1 MLSPITE
8 QEFNLLA
15 EQGYNRI
22 PLVVETFA
30 DLDTPLSLYLKLANR
45 PYSYLLESVQG
56 GERFGRYSF
65 IGLPAETRLTVRGGT
80 VTLTHCGTETTHE
93 ADNPLDYIKE
103 YQSRFRVAPLPG
115 LPRFT
120 GGLAGYFGYDTVRY
134 IEPRLA
140 ATRKPDVLGTPDILL
155 MLTEQ
160 LAVIDNLSG
169 KLMLIVHADPERPDA
184 YRLAMQRLDALQ
196 NALRQPVTIPHA
208 PQMIVRKAQ
217 SEFGEAPFM
226 HAVEKAKRYIFDG
239 DIMQVVLAQRM
250 TLPFHA
256 SPLSLYRALRSV
268 NPSPYMFYYDMGDH
282 HVVGASPEILVRL
295 EHVTGEAGRLRDQP
309 QSASYRTDGLHPT
322 VAEARLE
329 HVTGEAGRLRDQP
342 QSASYR
348 TDGLHPTVSEDAIV
362 TVRPIAGTRPRG
374 ETQQQD
380 AALAE
385 ELLADPKELAEHLM
399 LIDLGRND
407 VGRVAQ
413 YGSVRLTEKMVIERY
428 SHVMHIVS
436 NVEGRLK
443 PGLDAIDV
451 LKATFPAGTVSG
463 APKVRAME
471 IIDELEPSKRGI
483 YAGAVGYLGFN
494 GDMDMAIA
502 LRTAVIKDE
511 HLYVQAGAGIVAD
524 SVPQSEW
531 TETRNKARAVLR
543 AAEMAMNGLD
553 TADRGQ

>member
-1 MLSPITE
+1 MSHPITE
-8 QEFNLLA
+8 SEFNALA
-15 EQGYNRI
+15 RQGYNRI

-30 DLDTPLSLYLKLANR
+30 DLDTPLSLYLKLANQ

-65 IGLPAETRLTVRGGT
+65 IGLPADTRITVRGKQ
-80 VTLTHCGTETTHE
+80 VTLTHADNETTHE
-93 ADNPLDYIKE
+93 VENPLDFIRE
-103 YQSRFRVAPLPG
+103 YQTRFKVASLPD
-115 LPRFT
+115 LPRFC
-120 GGLAGYFGYDTVRY
+120 GGLAGYFGYDTIRY

-140 ATRKPDVLGTPDILL
+140 KTQKPDAIGTPDILL

-160 LAVIDNLSG
+160 LAVVDNLTG
-169 KLMLIVHADPERPDA
+169 KLTFIVYANPEQADA
-184 YRLAMQRLDALQ
+184 FALAKHRLHELTQRLRLSVD
-196 NALRQPVTIPHA
+196 IPHA
-208 PQMIVRKAQ
+208 PPMHGGEAS
-217 SEFGEAPFM
+217 SEFGEAAFKS
-226 HAVEKAKRYIFDG
+226 AVVKAKQYIFDG

-250 TLPFHA
+250 TQPFPA

-295 EHVTGEAGRLRDQP
+295 ERD
-309 QSASYRTDGLHPT
+309 T
-322 VAEARLE
+322 
-329 HVTGEAGRLRDQP
+329 
-342 QSASYR
+342 
-348 TDGLHPTVSEDAIV
+348 V

-374 ETQQQD
+374 KTQEQD
-380 AALAE
+380 AKLAQ

-407 VGRVAQ
+407 IGRVAQ
-413 YGSVRLTEKMVIERY
+413 NGTVTLTEKMIIERY

-436 NVEGRLK
+436 NVEATLK
-443 PGLDAIDV
+443 PGFNAMDV

-494 GDMDMAIA
+494 GDMDLAIA
-502 LRTAVIKDE
+502 LRTAVVKDNM
-511 HLYVQAGAGIVAD
+511 LYAQAGAGIVAD
-524 SVPQSEW
+524 SVPDNEW
-531 TETRNKARAVLR
+531 METQNKARAVLR
-543 AAEMAMNGLD
+543 AAEMVLAGLD
-553 TADRGQ
+553 NDLES